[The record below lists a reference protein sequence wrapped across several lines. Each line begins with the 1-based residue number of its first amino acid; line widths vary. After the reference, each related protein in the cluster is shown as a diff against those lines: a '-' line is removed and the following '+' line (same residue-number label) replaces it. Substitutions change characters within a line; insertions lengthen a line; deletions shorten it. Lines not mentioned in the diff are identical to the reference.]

1 MKTALVLC
9 ILFLLPGAA
18 IAQNPTDFAQY
29 DTSAEFDIKSGELKV
44 TTELTIPV
52 SALTSNEARL
62 FLNKGLNISDIS
74 GQSLKEYSVN
84 SSEKVPPWNE
94 IALVFE
100 GSSKAHEITLSYA
113 GVIDNTGRH
122 GNFITEDGIHL
133 SIDSAWHPFYTN
145 FATLMQGELEVRLPS
160 GWKMHG
166 SGAVAQ
172 HDNRHKLSVRKGWV
186 DVSFYATS
194 SSNEYNDGN
203 FSVVYDKVNEE
214 NAKSLAALGSSCEAS
229 LNQKFGQEDKLE
241 SSTLVILDRA
251 GPSFAR
257 GNYLSVSSQRL
268 KSKQQSYHY
277 ICHELA
283 HNWTLLG
290 DAMSH
295 DYWMT
300 ESFAEYIAAEEVK
313 SVFGAEAYKQ
323 ILAEWKARAKGQSFV
338 WRADTEQRASFKV
351 NYGLGPLMLKKLRD
365 RIGEEKL
372 EQLLHWYMIEPV
384 TETEKLLQYLGNL
397 ASDEDEEWFRLLL
410 EGR

>member
-1 MKTALVLC
+1 MRIAFLLS

-18 IAQNPTDFAQY
+18 IAQSLTDSAQY
-29 DTSAEFDIKSGELKV
+29 NTSAEFDIESGELKV
-44 TTELTIPV
+44 TTELTIPGGI
-52 SALTSNEARL
+52 LTNNEARL
-62 FLNKGLNISDIS
+62 FLNKSFNIVDIS
-74 GQSLKEYSVN
+74 GESLKEYSVN

-94 IALVFE
+94 IALAFE
-100 GSSKAHEITLSYA
+100 ESSKAHKITLSYA
-113 GVIDNTGRH
+113 GAVDNTGGH

-145 FATLMQGELEVRLPS
+145 FATPMQGELEVKLPPD
-160 GWKMHG
+160 WKMYG
-166 SGAVAQ
+166 PGTVVQNGNQYRLKST
-172 HDNRHKLSVRKGWV
+172 KSWI

-194 SSNEYNDGN
+194 SGNEYKDGN
-203 FSVVYDKVNEE
+203 FSVVYNKANEE
-214 NAKSLAALGSSCEAS
+214 HAKPLAALGSSCQAL
-229 LNQKFGQEDKLE
+229 LNQKFGQKDKLE
-241 SSTLVILDRA
+241 SSTLVILDRT

-295 DYWMT
+295 DYWMM
-300 ESFAEYIAAEEVK
+300 ESFAEYIAADEVK
-313 SVFGAEAYKQ
+313 SKFGAEAYEQ
-323 ILAEWKARAKGQSFV
+323 ILAEWKARAKGQEFV

-351 NYGLGPLMLKKLRD
+351 NYGLGPLMLKKLKD
-365 RIGEEKL
+365 RIGEEKF
-372 EQLLHWYMIEPV
+372 EQLLHWYMTEPV
-384 TETEKLLQYLGNL
+384 TETEKLLQYLGKL

-410 EGR
+410 EGH

>member
-1 MKTALVLC
+1 MKTA
-9 ILFLLPGAA
+9 FLLSILLLLPCVA

-52 SALTSNEARL
+52 STLTNNEARL
-62 FLNKGLNISDIS
+62 FLNKSFNIADIS
-74 GQSLKEYSVN
+74 GESLKEYSVN

-94 IALVFE
+94 VALVFE
-100 GSSKAHEITLSYA
+100 PSSKAHEVTLSYT
-113 GVIDNTGRH
+113 GVIDNTGGH

-145 FATLMQGELEVRLPS
+145 FATPMQGELEVRLPS
-160 GWKMHG
+160 GWKMYGPGTVTHREN
-166 SGAVAQ
+166 Q
-172 HDNRHKLSVRKGWV
+172 HKLTGTKKQV

-194 SSNEYNDGN
+194 SGNEYNDGN
-203 FSVVYDKVNEE
+203 FSVVYDQVNEE
-214 NAKSLAALGSSCEAS
+214 NAKSQATLGSSCLAA
-229 LNQKFGQEDKLE
+229 LNQKFNQEDKLE
-241 SSTLVILDRA
+241 SSTLVILDRD

-277 ICHELA
+277 ICHELS
-283 HNWTLLG
+283 HNWTALG

-295 DYWMT
+295 DYWMM

-313 SVFGAEAYKQ
+313 SVFGTEAYEQ

-351 NYGLGPLMLKKLRD
+351 NYGLGPLMLKKLKD
-365 RIGEEKL
+365 RIGEEKF
-372 EQLLHWYMIEPV
+372 EQLLHWYMTEPV
-384 TETEKLLQYLGNL
+384 TETEKLLQNLGKL

>member
-1 MKTALVLC
+1 MKTA
-9 ILFLLPGAA
+9 FLLSILLLLPCVA

-44 TTELTIPV
+44 TTELTVPV
-52 SALTSNEARL
+52 SVLTNNEARL
-62 FLNKGLNISDIS
+62 FLNKSFNIADIS
-74 GQSLKEYSVN
+74 GESLKEYSVN

-100 GSSKAHEITLSYA
+100 KSSKAHEITLSYA
-113 GVIDNTGRH
+113 GVIDNTGGH

-145 FATLMQGELEVRLPS
+145 FATPMQGELEVRLPS
-160 GWKMHG
+160 GWKMYG
-166 SGAVAQ
+166 PGTVTQ
-172 HDNRHKLSVRKGWV
+172 RENQHKLTGTKKQV

-194 SSNEYNDGN
+194 SGNEYNEGN
-203 FSVVYDKVNEE
+203 FSVVYDKANEE
-214 NAKSLAALGSSCEAS
+214 NGKSFAPLGSSCQAS
-229 LNQKFGQEDKLE
+229 LNQKFGQEDKLK
-241 SSTLVILDRA
+241 SATLVILDRD

-268 KSKQQSYHY
+268 NSKQQSYHY

-283 HNWTLLG
+283 HNWTALG

-295 DYWMT
+295 DYWMM

-313 SVFGAEAYKQ
+313 SVFGTEAYEQ

-351 NYGLGPLMLKKLRD
+351 NYGLGPLMLKKLKD
-365 RIGEEKL
+365 RIGEEKF
-372 EQLLHWYMIEPV
+372 EQLLHWYMTEPV
-384 TETEKLLQYLGNL
+384 TETEKLLQNLGKL

>member
-1 MKTALVLC
+1 MKIAFLLS

-18 IAQNPTDFAQY
+18 IAQNPTDLAQY

-52 SALTSNEARL
+52 SALTNNEARL
-62 FLNKGLNISDIS
+62 FLNTGLNISDIS
-74 GQSLKEYSVN
+74 GESLKEYSVN
-84 SSEKVPPWNE
+84 SSEKVPLWNE
-94 IALVFE
+94 VALAFE
-100 GSSKAHEITLSYA
+100 TSSKAHEITFSYS
-113 GVIDNTGRH
+113 GVIDNTGGH

-145 FATLMQGELEVRLPS
+145 FATLMQGELEVKLPP
-160 GWKMHG
+160 GWKMYG
-166 SGAVAQ
+166 PGAVTQ
-172 HDNRHKLSVRKGWV
+172 RDNQHKLTGTKNQV

-194 SSNEYNDGN
+194 SSNEYNDGS
-203 FSVVYDKVNEE
+203 FSVVYDKANEE
-214 NAKSLAALGSSCEAS
+214 NAKSLATLGRSCLAA

-241 SSTLVILDRA
+241 LATLVILDRD

-295 DYWMT
+295 DYWMM

-351 NYGLGPLMLKKLRD
+351 NYGLGPLMLKKLKD
-365 RIGEEKL
+365 RIGEEKF
-372 EQLLHWYMIEPV
+372 EQLLHWYMTEPV
-384 TETEKLLQYLGNL
+384 TETEKLLQNLGKL

-410 EGR
+410 EGH